1 MPAVAMTDHG
11 NMFGAV
17 EFYNTAKKH
26 GIKPILGCEVYV
38 APENRHEKKSK
49 DSLKVDGEID
59 VFRPAKGS
67 AKVIVGNG
75 VTIKGEISKADEIQL
90 LFI

>member
-1 MPAVAMTDHG
+1 
-11 NMFGAV
+11 MF
-17 EFYNTAKKH
+17 
-26 GIKPILGCEVYV
+26 
-38 APENRHEKKSK
+38 EKKSK

-75 VTIKGEISKADEIQL
+75 VTIKFNIINNI
-90 LFI
+90 F